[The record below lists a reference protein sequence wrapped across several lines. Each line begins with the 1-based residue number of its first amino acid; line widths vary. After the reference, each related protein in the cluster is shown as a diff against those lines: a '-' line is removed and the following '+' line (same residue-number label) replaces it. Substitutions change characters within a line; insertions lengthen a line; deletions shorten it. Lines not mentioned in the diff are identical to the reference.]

1 MKLFISFRVVC
12 YVLFDV
18 FYENYVMVLLRD
30 KEELLNFVGLFFV
43 ILVKWLN
50 IKFYFVNSMVSI
62 DNIGIMIWS

>member
-1 MKLFISFRVVC
+1 
-12 YVLFDV
+12 
-18 FYENYVMVLLRD
+18 MVLLRD

>member
-18 FYENYVMVLLRD
+18 FYGNYVMVLLRD